1 METVVRQKISVC
13 EKALNAEWDDV
24 VASAADRLDDAQRAF
39 LSEHPPGLV
48 MALWDHFD
56 VTREECGCT
65 SPTHERADC
74 TVRFIERLLLDEES
88 A

>member
-1 METVVRQKISVC
+1 METTIRQKIAVC
-13 EKALNAEWDDV
+13 ERARNAEWNDI
-24 VASAADRLDDAQRAF
+24 VATAHCLDDAQRAF

-48 MALWDHFD
+48 NALWDHFD
-56 VTREECGCT
+56 ATRERCGCA